1 MQDAYPQYNLFSD
14 ISNLN
19 SVSIY
24 EKRGFEI
31 LEKNKSNILVQYL
44 SEQEKIP
51 IDFNSTIFL
60 ALPLAFDM
68 SKIWE
73 IPKKRCQL
81 TIDYIKTIE
90 DADSYFEIS
99 LFDSSI
105 VQLVEVTYS
114 ELLQYQQF
122 INVLYFNELRIKQKN
137 KVILIY
143 TTGKGYTGG
152 LKFAEETKSL
162 FKQKKKECKII
173 PDVFVSIPICYEKDL
188 QLKQQEDPDYNFIIN
203 RILKALDFRTTVEAG
218 IPVKELDDRNFKNR
232 IKRKFLGYITIE
244 IVAEDKLLYN
254 GLEDSEKK
262 LGEPFDVAMFVSID
276 KMTNC
281 GVLHLVSLS
290 TGFIITQLLDS
301 ISRNQLN
308 VIHKEKT
315 INFYAYLKQEYAI
328 EKKVQQK
335 PF

>member
-1 MQDAYPQYNLFSD
+1 MGN
-14 ISNLN
+14 
-19 SVSIY
+19 
-24 EKRGFEI
+24 
-31 LEKNKSNILVQYL
+31 
-44 SEQEKIP
+44 
-51 IDFNSTIFL
+51 T
-60 ALPLAFDM
+60 
-68 SKIWE
+68 
-73 IPKKRCQL
+73 KKRCQL

-173 PDVFVSIPICYEKDL
+173 PDVFVSIPIRYEKDL

>member
-173 PDVFVSIPICYEKDL
+173 PDVFVSIPIRYEKDL